1 MALLSATEQRVSGAL
16 NESLRKH
23 LKTDLITEPTVL
35 ALLCHI
41 SPAEYNSAAR

>member
-1 MALLSATEQRVSGAL
+1 MALLSASQLRVGDCV
-16 NESLRKH
+16 NELLRKH